1 MLSSTR
7 KESCPFGESEWIRS
21 HPAWMT
27 QPVCAGMPGSCHVAS
42 ICAPSTSTLTAPALV
57 VLALHVRVGEV
68 LASKEHAE
76 SDAERSFE
84 TYRLSDASRVGA
96 GASGMVQLPHTSLGR
111 VVVKLMLEFD
121 SACATLTTSEVMA
134 AFAGSAAP
142 DE

>member
-1 MLSSTR
+1 
-7 KESCPFGESEWIRS
+7 C
-21 HPAWMT
+21 
-27 QPVCAGMPGSCHVAS
+27 QVAS

-84 TYRLSDASRVGA
+84 TYRLSDASRVGP

-134 AFAGSAAP
+134 AFAVSAEP
-142 DE
+142 DEAVKFVSWRFAVLRFAAMDARAWVPSCG